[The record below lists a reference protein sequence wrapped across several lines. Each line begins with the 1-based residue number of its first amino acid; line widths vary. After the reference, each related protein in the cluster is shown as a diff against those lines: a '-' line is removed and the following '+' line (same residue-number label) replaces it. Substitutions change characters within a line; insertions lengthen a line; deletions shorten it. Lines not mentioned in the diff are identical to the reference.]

1 MDTTVRDNAKSKE
14 LLTKNKK
21 KKKTKKQNPGN
32 PGNNEKTKL
41 RDNRYRRE

>member
-14 LLTKNKK
+14 LLTKKK
-21 KKKTKKQNPGN
+21 KKKKKKNPGN
-32 PGNNEKTKL
+32 PGYNEKTKL

>member
-14 LLTKNKK
+14 LLTKKK
-21 KKKTKKQNPGN
+21 KKKKKQNPGN